1 MNKSTIGIVL
11 LVSMVLT
18 KTYLNKETVASNMV
32 RNSDSEYSNL
42 INRNNFFSQ
51 QTVILSDLIAQDL
64 SAPEQAL
71 SPIKNREQEFE
82 TDILVSEN
90 SEAEEL
96 GIIPLETTSNTGYGL
111 WEFTSS
117 ISSDEESVPLDRGN
131 TIMDGISAMFPPLR

>member
-1 MNKSTIGIVL
+1 
-11 LVSMVLT
+11 MVLT

-90 SEAEEL
+90 SEAEKL